1 MELPLL
7 ALGAVTASAVHVLTG
22 PDHLA
27 AVLPFAVADRR
38 RAFGVGAAWGLG
50 HGLGVLALGLIGQVL
65 RERVNLHALSG
76 AAELVVGALLI
87 LVGLRTLRQSRLVVV
102 HGHAHGHAHEASH
115 EHGHVHVHIG
125 DVTVD
130 QPEHPVVGE
139 HTRHRHSAFGF
150 GILHGAAGG
159 GHLLGALPAMALPPA
174 DAAIY
179 LGAYGLTALVTMG
192 AFAASAGALVREA
205 QLSRALAV
213 AGALSVAVGVM
224 WMGMAALG

>member
-76 AAELVVGALLI
+76 AAELAVGALLI
-87 LVGLRTLRQSRLVVV
+87 VVGLRTLRQSRLVVV
-102 HGHAHGHAHEASH
+102 HGHAHGHAHEAGH

>member
-76 AAELVVGALLI
+76 AAELAVGALLFV
-87 LVGLRTLRQSRLVVV
+87 VGLRTLRQSRLVVV
-102 HGHAHGHAHEASH
+102 HGHAHGHAHEAGH

>member
-1 MELPLL
+1 MDLPLL

-38 RAFGVGAAWGLG
+38 RAFGVGASWGLG
-50 HGLGVLALGLIGQVL
+50 HGLGVLALGLVGQAL
-65 RERVNLHALSG
+65 QARVNLDALSG
-76 AAELVVGALLI
+76 AAELVVGALLVV
-87 LVGLRTLRQSRLVVV
+87 LGLRTLRQSRLVVV
-102 HGHAHGHAHEASH
+102 HGHGHAHDDVG
-115 EHGHVHVHIG
+115 HGHLHVHIG
-125 DVTVD
+125 DATVD
-130 QPEHPVVGE
+130 LPEHPVVGA

-159 GHLLGALPAMALPPA
+159 GHLLGALPAMALPMA
-174 DAAIY
+174 DAAVY

-213 AGALSVAVGVM
+213 AGALSVVVGVM
-224 WMGMAALG
+224 WVGMATLG